1 MIVGFGRATI
11 ILPIGTQIIIMNP
24 FLYSD
29 SKMYLIKI
37 IEISVNVVFIWK
49 PKMITK
55 RSIFL
60 LTMDMAILK

>member
-29 SKMYLIKI
+29 SIMYPIKI
-37 IEISVNVVFIWK
+37 IEISVNAVSYGNSE
-49 PKMITK
+49 MTTK
-55 RSIFL
+55 RSIFS
-60 LTMDMAILK
+60 

>member
-29 SKMYLIKI
+29 FIMYPIKT
-37 IEISVNVVFIWK
+37 IEISVNVFCIWK
-49 PKMITK
+49 PQ
-55 RSIFL
+55 
-60 LTMDMAILK
+60 DEN